1 MHTPESNRS
10 TITCVVMV
18 IISLVSLASGL
29 RGGVIE
35 GGIKTVVGVA
45 MMPFLVVIDSV
56 GDGASYVSGYFW
68 EYDKLRDSL
77 RDMDKEFAELQEKT
91 SAFYELRAEND
102 RLRSMLNFS
111 REETNYELRTAE
123 VLQHS
128 QGVLTIDIGY
138 RHGVRRSMCVVTGEG
153 IIGMVTQVGPYTSNV
168 ITLQNADCRVDAMI
182 ESSRVRGQVQGT
194 GNALSSICQM
204 LYIDLNDQVREK
216 DLVVTSPDSV
226 FPSGFP
232 IGRIQGISTK
242 DNLSQSV
249 KIIPLAD
256 PFSVDEVFV
265 LFRADIPVGDL
276 SNTDADNELAQS
288 SAQSSDLMDVATIQ
302 ERYAP

>member
-1 MHTPESNRS
+1 MHTPETNRS
-10 TITCVVMV
+10 TITCVIMV
-18 IISLVSLASGL
+18 AISLVSLASGL

-35 GGIKTVVGVA
+35 RGIKTVVGVA
-45 MMPFLVVIDSV
+45 MMPFLVTIDSIE
-56 GDGASYVSGYFW
+56 DGASYVSGYFW
-68 EYDKLRDSL
+68 EYDQMRASL
-77 RDMDKEFAELQEKT
+77 RDMDKEFATLQEKT
-91 SAFYELRAEND
+91 SAFYELRAENV
-102 RLRSMLNFS
+102 RLRSMLDFT
-111 REETNYELRTAE
+111 RVETHYELRTAE

-128 QGVLTIDIGY
+128 QGVLTIDIGS

-182 ESSRVRGQVQGT
+182 ESNRIRGQVQGT
-194 GNALSSICQM
+194 GNVLSSICQM
-204 LYIDLNDQVREK
+204 QYIDLNAQVWEG

-232 IGRIQGISTK
+232 IGHVQGESNK
-242 DNLSQSV
+242 VNLSQSV
-249 KIIPLAD
+249 NIIPLAD

-276 SNTDADNELAQS
+276 AHTDLDDEIIHPEEQSN
-288 SAQSSDLMDVATIQ
+288 DLMDVGTIQ

>member
-1 MHTPESNRS
+1 
-10 TITCVVMV
+10 MV
-18 IISLVSLASGL
+18 AVSLVSLASGL

-35 GGIKTVVGVA
+35 QGIKTVVGVA
-45 MMPFLVVIDSV
+45 MMPFLVTIDSV

-68 EYDKLRDSL
+68 EYDALRASL
-77 RDMDKEFAELQEKT
+77 HDMDKEFADIQKKT
-91 SAFYELRAEND
+91 STFYELRAEND
-102 RLRSMLNFS
+102 RLRSMLDFT
-111 REETNYELRTAE
+111 REKTHYELRAAE

-128 QGVLTIDIGY
+128 QGVLTIDLGS
-138 RHGVRRSMCVVTGEG
+138 RHGVRRSMCVVIAEG

-194 GNALSSICQM
+194 GNALSSVCQM

-232 IGRIQGISTK
+232 IGRIQGIPTK
-242 DNLSQSV
+242 DNLAQTV
-249 KIIPLAD
+249 NIIPLAD

-265 LFRADIPVGDL
+265 LFRADIRVSDL
-276 SNTDADNELAQS
+276 ANTDLDQDLMQEEDES
-288 SAQSSDLMDVATIQ
+288 TELMDVATIQ